1 MRIEFVIHG
10 TPRPAGSRRPIAIRN
25 GAGVVVAVRS
35 IDAAGKKGADW
46 RASVQAVAREA
57 LTGELMRGPLQVV
70 FNFYAPRPKGH
81 FHTSLKNLGKLKA
94 DAPAFPT
101 GRPDVLK
108 LARHIE
114 DSCTGILWHDDAQ
127 IVSEH
132 LSKSYGEPARCEV
145 SIWTINQ
152 ENEQ

>member
-1 MRIEFVIHG
+1 MTRIQFTILG
-10 TPRPAGSRRPIAIRN
+10 IARPAGSRRPIGIRN

-35 IDAAGKKGADW
+35 IDSAGKKGADW
-46 RASVQAVAREA
+46 RSSVQAVAREA
-57 LTGELMRGPLQVV
+57 ITGELLRGPLQVV

-81 FHTSLKNLGKLKA
+81 FSKSKKTAGQLKA
-94 DAPAFPT
+94 DAPAYPT

-114 DSCTGILWHDDAQ
+114 DSLTGIVWKDDAQ

-132 LSKSYGEPARCEV
+132 LSKNYGEPARCEV
-145 SIWTINQ
+145 TIW
-152 ENEQ
+152 EAA